1 MSGEFDSLRVKIESN
16 SDKAKNNIS
25 YLIVALNDLRK
36 VTGVTNNSL
45 RETVGILNDLSNVL
59 KGFKSMGDP
68 FKGFYQGAEKAA
80 KSASKLRNAMGGTDT
95 SKNAMVVWGNQGS
108 TAIVKVSQALWDAK
122 TAFDAFK
129 RSTRRGGLL
138 EDKDRNIIDGT
149 YWERNAV
156 GRSSPR
162 MKYARWQN
170 QADERANAWATA
182 SWGRR
187 NANNARQAEVDK
199 AYEYFRNMREY
210 LNETEKLQNIHPVTM
225 DVGKSAKDLSIL
237 KPIFESVKKSALSL
251 VNTLAK
257 IPKAIGSGAVKVM
270 TAPFRAVGNAISGAV
285 KKAHSFFNSIKRI
298 AVYRAIRSALKMITQ
313 GFQEG
318 IGNLYQWSAAV
329 GTSFAPA
336 MDSIASSLL
345 YLKNGFAA
353 MFSPII
359 EYVAPLIQKLADTL
373 VDAFNWVQKLLSQ
386 LLGRDHW
393 YKAVRVQ
400 TQYQEK
406 TEDTTK
412 AVKKLRQEIQL
423 MDWDEINNI
432 TENKDDGNGG
442 VDTTPTQPNPADM
455 FVQVAQPLEK
465 LAGDTFWQ
473 RLWGVIKRGWEKLK
487 EWWNGVDWENLG
499 KKIGEKITGWW
510 NKATDWWN
518 DHKGEIGEGIVKVAG
533 DIYNFFKGLFEGI
546 DFHKIADDLGTFI
559 GDLWKGFS
567 GWFSEHKHE
576 IWQGIV
582 DIVMGIW
589 DFLKTAFDAFMRVID
604 PYYDTKQKAKETTKV
619 AAQAVKDADSIS
631 GDYSGMSNSEAYEA
645 ATKDIDQI
653 NKSVRELSRGRDQI
667 NTEIKNLLT
676 DETGFYDEE
685 KRARYDKLI
694 AQQNE
699 ALAKGEDRD
708 VEFNKEFNT
717 NEEFKAYVKLKGA
730 LDQLETAY
738 TKVTHKRKQI
748 AHTAQMLAGIE
759 VGAFTT
765 ANKKIQNA
773 LIKQNDILTSG
784 MGELAAD
791 ALDSY
796 ITSVDWGNGGV
807 ITVRGIVEAL
817 KKAGLSDE
825 WAEEAGRDIFGYL
838 TGTYNGLGWHDV
850 DQESV
855 EVIKNSISEANIPGE
870 YMDAA
875 EDALMSYVSSV
886 DWENGGKISAG
897 GIRDAFIGVGIPKE
911 VATVAAT
918 SVANWYTKFNPS
930 EVGEKTASKMIASL
944 QNNLSVKAKSL
955 KIALDGLQIGKVPTI
970 TIPVNYKLPKTMLQ
984 QNIEVN
990 YKGANG
996 NILQKTNGKI
1006 EAYFRANGGYVPQG
1020 SLFVAG
1026 EVPGQAEMVG
1036 NINGRTG
1043 VASGQEITGI
1053 GDAVWST
1060 GNTTAN
1066 LLNELINLVASK
1078 ELVISPSASL
1088 GKVVAKSN
1096 RLYATQTG

>member
-25 YLIVALNDLRK
+25 YLIVALNDLRR
-36 VTGVTNNSL
+36 VLNRVVPDLRDVNSL
-45 RETVGILNDLSNVL
+45 LREMSDSL
-59 KGFKSMGDP
+59 KGIKSVGDP
-68 FKGFYQGAEKAA
+68 FKAFSQGADR
-80 KSASKLRNAMGGTDT
+80 ASRNADKFREAMRGGGESTKEST
-95 SKNAMVVWGNQGS
+95 TAMTVWGRTAS
-108 TAIVKVSQALWDAK
+108 TALDRVARKAK
-122 TAFDAFK
+122 QTN
-129 RSTRRGGLL
+129 RSLYGTSNKGIKDGQKLIGEVPIDTHAQVRDPGY
-138 EDKDRNIIDGT
+138 EVNDKWRD
-149 YWERNAV
+149 
-156 GRSSPR
+156 
-162 MKYARWQN
+162 
-170 QADERANAWATA
+170 AWARINDYKYGKPGVYA
-182 SWGRR
+182 SEQKEL
-187 NANNARQAEVDK
+187 NK
-199 AYEYFRNMREY
+199 AYEYFANLKY
-210 LNETEKLQNIHPVTM
+210 SSPKTGINTDDITKNVT
-225 DVGKSAKDLSIL
+225 KSAKDLSIL

-270 TAPFRAVGNAISGAV
+270 TAPFKAVGNAISGAV
-285 KKAHSFFNSIKRI
+285 GKAKSFFASIKRI
-298 AVYRAIRSALKMITQ
+298 AVYRAIRSALKAMTQ
-313 GFQEG
+313 AFQEG

-336 MDSIASSLL
+336 MDSIATSLL

-400 TQYQEK
+400 TQYAEK
-406 TEDTTK
+406 TDDTTK

-432 TENKDDGNGG
+432 TENTDDGNGG

-473 RLWGVIKRGWEKLK
+473 RLWGVIKRGWDKLK

-518 DHKGEIGEGIVKVAG
+518 EHKGEIGEGIVKVAG

-546 DFHKIADDLGTFI
+546 DFRKIADDLGTFI

-582 DIVMGIW
+582 DIVTGIW

-631 GDYSGMSNSEAYEA
+631 GNYSGMSNEEAYEA
-645 ATKDIDQI
+645 ATNDIEQI
-653 NKSVRELSRGRDQI
+653 NKSVRELTRGREQL

-676 DETGFYDEE
+676 DETGFYDDE
-685 KRARYDKLI
+685 KRARYDRLI

-699 ALAKGEDRD
+699 AVANGQDRD
-708 VEFNKEFNT
+708 KEFSAEFAN

-738 TKVTHKRKQI
+738 TKVTQKRKQI

-759 VGAFTT
+759 VASFTT

-773 LIKQNDILTSG
+773 LIRQNDILTSG

-807 ITVRGIVEAL
+807 ITVKGIVDAL
-817 KKAGLSDE
+817 YKAGLDKE

-838 TGTYNGLGWHDV
+838 TGTYNGYGWHDV

-886 DWENGGKISAG
+886 DWENGGFITAE
-897 GIRDAFIGVGIPKE
+897 GIKNAFIGVGIPEE
-911 VATVAAT
+911 VARQAAL
-918 SVANWYTKFNPS
+918 SVVQWYTKFNPDN
-930 EVGEKTASKMIASL
+930 VGEVTARKMIKSL
-944 QNNLSVKAKSL
+944 QDQLNLKAKTL
-955 KIALDGLQIGKVPTI
+955 KIILDGVKIPSI
-970 TIPVNYKLPKTMLQ
+970 TIPVNYKLPKALLQ
-984 QNIEVN
+984 QKIEVN
-990 YKGANG
+990 YRGSAG
-996 NILQKTNGKI
+996 NIIQQHKGTV
-1006 EAYFRANGGYVPQG
+1006 EAYFMAQGGFVPKQG
-1020 SLFVAG
+1020 TLFVSG
-1026 EVPGQAEMVG
+1026 EVPGEAEMIG
-1036 NINGRTG
+1036 NINGKTG
-1043 VASGQEITGI
+1043 VVSGREISGI

-1060 GNTTAN
+1060 GNTTAQ
-1066 LLNELINLVASK
+1066 LLENLINLVASK
-1078 ELVISPSASL
+1078 ELVISPSATL